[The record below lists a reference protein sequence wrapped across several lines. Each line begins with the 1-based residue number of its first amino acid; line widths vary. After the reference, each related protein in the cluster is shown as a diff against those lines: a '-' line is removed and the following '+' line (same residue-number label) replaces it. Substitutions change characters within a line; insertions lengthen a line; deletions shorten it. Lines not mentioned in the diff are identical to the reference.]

1 MTHDG
6 AMSDDDI
13 ERLLREVDA
22 TMAGKPAASTPSNL
36 PATTGKSGDA
46 ASGSGRSP
54 VRTGLL
60 AGAVSGVGVGT
71 VTFMFSW
78 LPFIGN
84 PAAAGMG
91 AFVGAFLT
99 GTVLS
104 WRARR

>member
-1 MTHDG
+1 
-6 AMSDDDI
+6 MSDDDI

-22 TMAGKPAASTPSNL
+22 TMAGQKSGSSSANL
-36 PATTGKSGDA
+36 PATTGSSSPAQKGT
-46 ASGSGRSP
+46 GSSP
-54 VRTGLL
+54 VRTGLV

-71 VTFMFSW
+71 LTFFFSW

-84 PAAAGMG
+84 PAASGMG

-104 WRARR
+104 WRNRR